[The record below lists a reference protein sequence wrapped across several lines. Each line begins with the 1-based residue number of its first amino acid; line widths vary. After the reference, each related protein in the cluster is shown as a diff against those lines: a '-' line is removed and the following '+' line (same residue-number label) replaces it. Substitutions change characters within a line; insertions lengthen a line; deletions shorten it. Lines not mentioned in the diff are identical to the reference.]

1 MNFWKDDTPVVN
13 KIFISEQGVISI
25 EHSKGIFNMNSN
37 EVREKKLLNDIWS
50 NPINEN
56 ASNQLACCFAF
67 FMTGASQNL
76 LSQIMVKIFGSGEI
90 IGSLFIGNIIKHVG
104 SWFFFIFL
112 FILFLQFLGW
122 FALFYRGKIAKAMV
136 NWFLEKKQDLIVIS
150 TDVKEFKFRLRN
162 DELIVPFLESETR
175 VKKVSSGI
183 KWRFYLLGSCML
195 LLVVTHLDIPF
206 WFDIFLNNTKN
217 VKLVNILELNS
228 DQAYANYR
236 NSDVGILRLLFDGLI
251 SNITLFI
258 GLFLMLIILGMS
270 LAYVVFALVLLLIQ
284 LLISLISLHYVI
296 SYPFRYLHLREK
308 QPRKNIFIVIFGI
321 SINLLGFWAMVVLDV
336 LNLATLLV
344 IDKWLVQLRSHIA
357 YSIVKFDFINKEE
370 KNSKG
375 GISFGIYL
383 LIVVVGYPLFRAL
396 GISTGYTNFFWELV
410 YVPINDLI
418 EPLRPINF
426 WQINDL
432 FQANSF
438 QSFVIIDFSLFLFAF
453 SFIPYLI
460 IYLIVFLYTVK
471 YPPPASE

>member
-25 EHSKGIFNMNSN
+25 EHSQGIFNMNSN

-76 LSQIMVKIFGSGEI
+76 ISQMMVKIFGIGEHF
-90 IGSLFIGNIIKHVG
+90 GSLFIGNIFKNS
-104 SWFFFIFL
+104 SWTVWIFL
-112 FILFLQFLGW
+112 FIIFLQFLGW
-122 FALFYRGKIAKAMV
+122 FALFYKGKIAKAMV

-150 TDVKEFKFRLRN
+150 TDAKEFKFRLRN
-162 DELIVPFLESETR
+162 DKQIVPFLESETR
-175 VKKVSSGI
+175 VQNDFSGI

-195 LLVVTHLDIPF
+195 FLVVTHLDIPF
-206 WFDIFLNNTKN
+206 WFDMVLNNTKN

-228 DQAYANYR
+228 DQAYINYR

-258 GLFLMLIILGMS
+258 GLFLMLIILGMFF
-270 LAYVVFALVLLLIQ
+270 AYAVFVLVLLLIQ
-284 LLISLISLHYVI
+284 LFISLISLHYVI
-296 SYPFRYLHLREK
+296 SYPFRYFYLREK
-308 QPRKNIFIVIFGI
+308 QPRKNIFIAIFGFSKFLFGI
-321 SINLLGFWAMVVLDV
+321 WAFLFLAI
-336 LNLATLLV
+336 LNLATLFV
-344 IDKWLVQLRSHIA
+344 IHKWLNQLQSKIGNPLKTTENYENNYLDDA
-357 YSIVKFDFINKEE
+357 V
-370 KNSKG
+370 NSKG
-375 GISFGIYL
+375 SISFTIYL
-383 LIVVVGYPLFRAL
+383 FIVLFGSLLFNAL
-396 GISTGYTNFFWELV
+396 GISTGYTDFVWELV
-410 YVPINDLI
+410 RVLINDLI
-418 EPLRPINF
+418 EPLTQGSDFHN
-426 WQINDL
+426 L
-432 FQANSF
+432 
-438 QSFVIIDFSLFLFAF
+438 VLYDFSIFLFVFVF

>member
-25 EHSKGIFNMNSN
+25 EHSQGIFNMNSN

-76 LSQIMVKIFGSGEI
+76 ISQMMVKIFGIGEHF
-90 IGSLFIGNIIKHVG
+90 GSLFIGNIFKNS
-104 SWFFFIFL
+104 SWTVWIFL
-112 FILFLQFLGW
+112 FIIFLQFLGW
-122 FALFYRGKIAKAMV
+122 FALFYKGKIAKAMV

-150 TDVKEFKFRLRN
+150 TDAKEFKFRLRN
-162 DELIVPFLESETR
+162 DKQIVPFLESETR
-175 VKKVSSGI
+175 VQNDFSGI

-195 LLVVTHLDIPF
+195 FLVVTHLDIPF
-206 WFDIFLNNTKN
+206 WFDMVLNNTKN

-228 DQAYANYR
+228 DQAYINYR

-258 GLFLMLIILGMS
+258 GLFLMLIILGS
-270 LAYVVFALVLLLIQ
+270 IIAVFVLMFFLGLIQ
-284 LLISLISLHYVI
+284 LFISLISLHYVI

-321 SINLLGFWAMVVLDV
+321 SINLLGFWAWVVLGL
-336 LNLATLLV
+336 LNLATLFV
-344 IDKWLVQLRSHIA
+344 IDKWLVQLRSYID
-357 YSIVKFDFINKEE
+357 YSIKKFNFINKEE

-375 GISFGIYL
+375 GISFFIYL

-396 GISTGYTNFFWELV
+396 GISTGYTDFVWELV

-432 FQANSF
+432 FQANFF
-438 QSFVIIDFSLFLFAF
+438 QSFVIIDFSLFLFVF

-460 IYLIVFLYTVK
+460 IYFIVFLFTEK